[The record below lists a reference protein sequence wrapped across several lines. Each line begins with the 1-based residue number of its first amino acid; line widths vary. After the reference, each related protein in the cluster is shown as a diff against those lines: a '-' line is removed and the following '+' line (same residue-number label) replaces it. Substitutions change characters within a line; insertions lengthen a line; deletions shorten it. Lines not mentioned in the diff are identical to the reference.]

1 MIHRVRA
8 RLLGLAFF
16 IAGALA
22 AQDATSQPDLWLIA
36 GYGTPVITDSP
47 FNAGGELEIKLGGRI
62 AQSDLTLVGG
72 LANSLTS
79 GTDNPER
86 FSLFVGP
93 GYVFTDRVIF
103 FSLHTGVSYPFYR
116 NAPEVV
122 QNVSWYNALDLGVR
136 IVPKFA
142 LGIGFNSYI
151 SREVPAYHLRFMAI
165 ISIL

>member
-93 GYVFTDRVIF
+93 GYVFTDRRDF
-103 FSLHTGVSYPFYR
+103 FQFTHGSELSLLPQCT
-116 NAPEVV
+116 
-122 QNVSWYNALDLGVR
+122 
-136 IVPKFA
+136 
-142 LGIGFNSYI
+142 
-151 SREVPAYHLRFMAI
+151 
-165 ISIL
+165 